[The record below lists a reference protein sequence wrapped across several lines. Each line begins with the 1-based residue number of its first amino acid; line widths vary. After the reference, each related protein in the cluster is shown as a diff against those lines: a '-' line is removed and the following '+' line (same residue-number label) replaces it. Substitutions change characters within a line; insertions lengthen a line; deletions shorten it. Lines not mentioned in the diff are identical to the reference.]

1 MGTLISSFRPL
12 LGLFFI
18 ESSCVSTFSISSV
31 SVPYWGFFLLNER
44 VHWQR
49 VIWWREFPSPIGAF
63 FYWMRLLKQVRMQQV
78 LVSVPYWG
86 FFLLNVNFTNAS
98 DNEIVSVPYW
108 GFFLLNELYQRVE
121 TLEDSVS
128 VPYWGFFLLNHRQ
141 NQQQHC
147 IN

>member
-1 MGTLISSFRPL
+1 
-12 LGLFFI
+12 
-18 ESSCVSTFSISSV
+18 
-31 SVPYWGFFLLNER
+31 
-44 VHWQR
+44 
-49 VIWWREFPSPIGAF
+49 
-63 FYWMRLLKQVRMQQV
+63 MQQV

-86 FFLLNVNFTNAS
+86 FFLLNVNFTNDS